1 MGWPVCIAPH
11 AIIRNSRKRSA
22 NDLALRRSLNPKS
35 DIRTFNHLST
45 VCGILAE
52 VLTGRLATIVLLG
65 FTLILG
71 LYGIER
77 SLWLDEAWVA
87 NSVHAPTLGGMFH
100 YPNWLQTSPPLFL
113 LLARAAVSLFG
124 LSTVVLRSVPVL
136 LSLLAVAAMLAVARR
151 VVSPSYA
158 VLATAIL
165 AFHPTSVEYFRA
177 FKQYGGEIAA
187 TSVVLLAAVAYLQK
201 PDRKQFYVL
210 LGVVVAA
217 MTLSYP
223 TVFLLP
229 GVVIAVAFGNRGR
242 AALLA
247 GGSAVVLAALYWW
260 LIGPNYTAALRAYWM
275 GAPGVWLAP
284 SMIAV
289 VGVCIAFAVR
299 IAWTRNVVG
308 LILLTPCVLLFASE
322 LLGWYPASPR
332 TQMFVRPCFIL
343 LLVMVLQDLASRTK
357 WKWDA
362 VVVLAAA
369 VVIFLGVRKQ
379 FHEGRFQ
386 PEEDMAGAVRYLRMN
401 VAPSDLV
408 LVHASLREGFQ
419 LYTSIQTWTGQPAIY
434 GDTEWPCCPRGKL
447 AGPNV
452 STPEDVLHDVDSKV
466 PHDFHGRIWLFYTDR
481 PLHWDYVHV
490 YDPKLWQNYFWSR
503 GCTPGPYIRFANLG
517 LVPMNCT

>member
-1 MGWPVCIAPH
+1 MGWLVFIAPQ

-22 NDLALRRSLNPKS
+22 NDVALRRSLNPKLG
-35 DIRTFNHLST
+35 IRTFNHLST

-52 VLTGRLATIVLLG
+52 VSGRLATIVLLG

-87 NSVHAPTLGGMFH
+87 NSVHAPTLQGMFY

-113 LLARAAVSLFG
+113 LLARSAIGFFG
-124 LSTVVLRSVPVL
+124 LTTVVLRSVPLL
-136 LSLLAVAAMLAVARR
+136 LSLVAVAAMLAVARS

-177 FKQYGGEIAA
+177 FKQYGGEVAA
-187 TSVVLLAAVAYLQK
+187 TAVVLWAAVAYLQQ

-210 LGVVVAA
+210 LIMAVAA

-229 GVVIAVAFGNRGR
+229 GIVVAVALGNRGR
-242 AALLA
+242 AAILA
-247 GGSAVVLAALYWW
+247 GISAAVLALMYWW
-260 LIGPNYTAALRAYWM
+260 LIRPNYTPALRSYWM

-289 VGVCIAFAVR
+289 VVMCIAFAAR
-299 IAWTRNVVG
+299 IAWTRNITG
-308 LILLTPCVLLFASE
+308 LILLAPCVLLFASE

-343 LLVMVLQDLASRTK
+343 LLMMILQDLARTMK

-362 VVVLAAA
+362 VVLVAAA

-386 PEEDMAGAVRYLRMN
+386 PEEDMAGAVRYLHMN

-408 LVHASLREGFQ
+408 LVHASLREGFL
-419 LYTSIQTWTGQPAIY
+419 LYTAIQGWKAPPVIY
-434 GDTEWPCCPRGKL
+434 GDTEWPCCPRFKK
-447 AGPNV
+447 AGRDV
-452 STPEDVLHDVDSKV
+452 STAEDVMRDVDSKV

-481 PLHWDYVHV
+481 PLHWDYVHM

-503 GCTPGPYIRFANLG
+503 SCTPGPYIRFANLG
-517 LVPMNCT
+517 LTPMNCT

>member
-1 MGWPVCIAPH
+1 
-11 AIIRNSRKRSA
+11 
-22 NDLALRRSLNPKS
+22 
-35 DIRTFNHLST
+35 

-52 VLTGRLATIVLLG
+52 VLTGRLATGVLLG

-87 NSVHAPTLGGMFH
+87 NSVHAPTLGGMFY

-113 LLARAAVSLFG
+113 LLARAAVGLFG
-124 LSTVVLRSVPVL
+124 LTTVVLRSVPLL
-136 LSLLAVAAMLAVARR
+136 LSLLAVAAMLAAARR
-151 VVSPSYA
+151 VVSASYA

-165 AFHPTSVEYFRA
+165 AFHPTAVEYFRA
-177 FKQYGGEIAA
+177 FKQYGGEVAA
-187 TSVVLLAAVAYLQK
+187 TAVVLLAAVAYLRK
-201 PDRKQFYVL
+201 PGGRQFYVL
-210 LGVVVAA
+210 LGIVVAA

-229 GVVIAVAFGNRGR
+229 GIVVAVAFGNRRR

-247 GGSAVVLAALYWW
+247 GICGAVLAGLYWF
-260 LIGPNYTAALRAYWM
+260 LIRPNYTAALKAYWM
-275 GAPGVWLAP
+275 GDPEVWLAP
-284 SMIAV
+284 GMITAV
-289 VGVCIAFAVR
+289 VLCLGFAAR
-299 IAWTRNVVG
+299 IAWTRNTLG
-308 LILLTPCVLLFASE
+308 FILLAPCVLLFVSE

-332 TQMFVRPCFIL
+332 THMFVRPCFIL
-343 LLVMVLQDLASRTK
+343 LVVMGLQDLARLTK

-362 VVVLAAA
+362 VVLLAAA

-386 PEEDMAGAVRYLRMN
+386 PEEDMAGAVRYLHRN
-401 VAPSDLV
+401 AAPADLI
-408 LVHASLREGFQ
+408 LVHASLREGFL
-419 LYTSIQTWTGQPAIY
+419 LYTSIQNWTRPPAIY
-434 GDTEWPCCPRGKL
+434 GGTEWPCCPRGKK
-447 AGPNV
+447 AGPDA
-452 STPEDVLHDVDSKV
+452 STAEDVVHDVDSQV

-503 GCTPGPYIRFANLG
+503 NCKPGPYIRFANLG

>member
-1 MGWPVCIAPH
+1 MGWLVCIAPQ

-22 NDLALRRSLNPKS
+22 KDLALRRSLNPKS

-87 NSVHAPTLGGMFH
+87 NSVHAPTLAGMFQ
-100 YPNWLQTSPPLFL
+100 YDNWLQTSPPLFL
-113 LLARAAVSLFG
+113 LLTRLVVGLFG
-124 LSTVVLRSVPVL
+124 FSTVVLRSVPVV
-136 LSLLAVAAMLAVARR
+136 LSLLAIAAMLAVARR
-151 VVSPSYA
+151 VVSPACA

-177 FKQYGGEIAA
+177 FKQYGGEVAA
-187 TSVVLLAAVAYLQK
+187 TTVVLLAVVAYLQK
-201 PDRKQFYVL
+201 PDRRQFYVL

-229 GVVIAVAFGNRGR
+229 GVVLAVAFGNRAR
-242 AALLA
+242 AAMLA
-247 GGSAVVLAALYWW
+247 GISAAVLGVMYWW
-260 LIGPNYTAALRAYWM
+260 LIRPNYTATLRAYWM
-275 GAPGVWLAP
+275 GAPEAWLSP
-284 SMIAV
+284 SMIAAV
-289 VGVCIAFAVR
+289 VLCVACAAR
-299 IAWTRNVVG
+299 IAWTRNTVR
-308 LILLTPCVLLFASE
+308 LILLAPCVLLFASE

-332 TQMFVRPCFIL
+332 THMFVRPCFIL
-343 LLVMVLQDLASRTK
+343 LLVMVLQDLAGLTK

-386 PEEDMAGAVRYLRMN
+386 PEENMAGAVRYLRMN
-401 VAPSDLV
+401 VGPSDLV
-408 LVHASLREGFQ
+408 LVHASLREGFL
-419 LYTSIQTWTGQPAIY
+419 LYTSIQTWTGQPVIY

-447 AGPNV
+447 AGPDV
-452 STPEDVLHDVDSKV
+452 STAEDVVRDVDSKV
-466 PHDFHGRIWLFYTDR
+466 PQDFHGRIWLFYTDR

-490 YDPKLWQNYFWSR
+490 YDHKLWQNYFWSR
-503 GCTPGPYIRFANLG
+503 NCKPGPYIRFANLG
-517 LVPMNCT
+517 LIPMNCT